1 MFVYCLPSV
10 LEYKSLGTGT
20 SVCLLCI
27 WKYWRLLTAHLHP
40 LSAPFPSALYIK
52 RLNNG
57 KASMGTA
64 HLRLQSAPRG
74 ALGDGWEGFDFTGPW
89 QCPFGLSGLT
99 TPSTC
104 YPLHSLLISLTP
116 CLYICKYSFYKSLLI
131 LLLKLPI
138 FFMPESWLVMT
149 TVLGLYKGF
158 ENIDRMFSNDLK
170 PGGTNILVQ

>member
-1 MFVYCLPSV
+1 MF
-10 LEYKSLGTGT
+10 T
-20 SVCLLCI
+20 VCLEILEIVNCPSASSLC
-27 WKYWRLLTAHLHP
+27 P
-40 LSAPFPSALYIK
+40 LPSALYIK

-116 CLYICKYSFYKSLLI
+116 RLH
-131 LLLKLPI
+131 LPLELCI
-138 FFMPESWLVMT
+138 PGTPWLTEYEQLCRTSSYEVAST
-149 TVLGLYKGF
+149 LSCDQASHIYQRELSKQDARLPSVPPLPPLGVPRPHSDHCGH
-158 ENIDRMFSNDLK
+158 
-170 PGGTNILVQ
+170 